1 MVQGNHRVQKS
12 ERSKPKQDQ
21 SDEVG
26 HGKDRTCC
34 WLVFKIKRAT
44 SQGIQAA
51 SRTQKGKEMASPLEG
66 PKRTRALLTP

>member
-1 MVQGNHRVQKS
+1 MVQGNHRVQKR

-34 WLVFKIKRAT
+34 WLVFKIKRVT
-44 SQGIQAA
+44 SQGIQAILGP
-51 SRTQKGKEMASPLEG
+51 GKAKRWLPL
-66 PKRTRALLTP
+66 